1 MAVKKGGL
9 GKGLDA
15 LFNEN
20 ATDTASG
27 TELNIFEIEPNR
39 DQPRKD
45 FDDESISE
53 LSESILK
60 HGLLQPIVVRPK
72 PNGRYEIVAGER
84 RWRAC
89 RLAGLDSVPVIIKD
103 LDEQKAAEIA
113 LVENLQ
119 RENLNAYEEALG
131 YKSLMDD
138 FGLTQEAVSQSV
150 GKSRVAVTNALR
162 LLNLP
167 ENILAALREGKI
179 SAGAA
184 RTLLS
189 AKSEAIMKAMF
200 EAALLGA
207 SVRTLEQ
214 MAKKEEKPIMAKK
227 VKVLSNFEREVA
239 LSLKQALHRNVKIT
253 SNGKGKGSITI
264 DFYNQEELKDFAN
277 RLTEK

>member
-103 LDEQKAAEIA
+103 LDGQKAAEIA

-277 RLTEK
+277 RLTDK